1 MINYISSWAGGI
13 ITAVIVVTILEM
25 ILPKGNSKKYIK
37 TIIGIYVI
45 YIIISPAIKLTGG
58 KELKINVKDYEK
70 YFGIEETDINT
81 INVMSVEESY
91 KIELNKKLKADIEE
105 MGYIV
110 HKANAELDLEKGNIT
125 KVSLE
130 VEKGKKKEE
139 KNIDISVNKV
149 EVRRGK

>member
-25 ILPKGNSKKYIK
+25 ILPNGNSKKYIK